1 MMIKLKD
8 LLNETIACGECLQ
21 YAWNTYIRNQDNK
34 SANRRMKI
42 VFGTVQ
48 NKWISNNKRFPHAW
62 VEDGNLVKIGRQWI
76 LKDLV

>member
-48 NKWISNNKRFPHAW
+48 NKWISNNKRYPPPI
-62 VEDGNLVKIGRQWI
+62 DNG
-76 LKDLV
+76 